1 MWLCFPVKID
11 ARDGPQMELV
21 QMGLVKSIP
30 SLAMRSMEGV
40 GATLSRMPPGYAE
53 MALGE

>member
-1 MWLCFPVKID
+1 
-11 ARDGPQMELV
+11 MELV
-21 QMGLVKSIP
+21 QMELVKSIP